1 MFINK
6 TKSGNNNICGKNIA
20 FYRKALHLSQNG
32 LASRLQLHGMDVD
45 KNAIQRIEAGK
56 RFVTDIELV
65 YLADVLKVGY
75 DELLSDKDIN
85 TRPIDK

>member
-6 TKSGNNNICGKNIA
+6 TADGKNNRCGERIA
-20 FYRKALHLSQNG
+20 QIRSEMGISQRK
-32 LASRLQLHGMDVD
+32 LADMLQLKELDIG

-65 YLADVLKVGY
+65 YFA
-75 DELLSDKDIN
+75 ELLQVTYEALLDCSAKEL
-85 TRPIDK
+85 

>member
-6 TKSGNNNICGKNIA
+6 TAEGRNNICGERIA
-20 FYRKALHLSQNG
+20 KLRTDMEISQRK
-32 LASRLQLHGMDVD
+32 LADMLQLQGLDID

-65 YLADVLKVGY
+65 HFARLFRVRYTQ
-75 DELLSDKDIN
+75 LLDGEKM
-85 TRPIDK
+85 

>member
-6 TKSGNNNICGKNIA
+6 SIDGKNNICGTKIA
-20 FYRKALHLSQNG
+20 KYRKAQGKSHREF
-32 LASRLQLHGMDVD
+32 ADELQLIGLDVD

-65 YLADVLKVGY
+65 YLAKVLKVSVE
-75 DELLSDKDIN
+75 DLLSFEV
-85 TRPIDK
+85 